1 MGRRERIFLMV
12 AVGLMAVIL
21 ALEYGSRLGDEPLR
35 RQLEAKMNAQM
46 KGYTVQLGHAHGGPL
61 RLSLTLRDLVIR
73 QQAHPEPPL
82 AVIPKLHM
90 SVQWHAL
97 FARHLVGDARFEHPL
112 LHLNVDQ
119 LHEEKMKQL
128 KLGERGWQAALASIY
143 PLKFDTMRVVD
154 GKLVYVDG
162 DLAHPFEITHWNLIA
177 TNIRNLVFP
186 DRTYPSPVHTE
197 GRVFGTGYAMV
208 DGKANFLAE
217 PIPAWQ
223 ARYRLDKVPLGNFM
237 QFGATSPYELRS
249 GVLSSHGDLEYG
261 PRFKQIDVAELLL
274 DGVRLDYVH
283 AGSAA
288 AAAME
293 RKRRQD
299 MMDAAKEAEVSQVN
313 LRLDRLL
320 LTNGQVGYL
329 NRTTNPPYRLFV
341 DRARLEILNMS
352 NRIANSQSKG
362 AVFRLRGRFM
372 GGGTGKLD
380 ATFRPESP
388 ETYLG
393 AELAIEHAQ
402 LPALNDLMRAYQR
415 PVVAGGTL
423 SVYSQLEIKNK
434 QLHGYVKAM
443 FDDLKLE
450 NPQQDKKKSLGARLK
465 DKLIGGLA
473 GMLENRK
480 SDALAF
486 RTEITGSLD
495 APRTNTGQIFS
506 SIIQNAFWNA
516 IKPGFDS
523 AARGPAK
530 R

>member
-1 MGRRERIFLMV
+1 MGRRERIFLLV
-12 AVGLMAVIL
+12 AVAVTAVIV

-46 KGYTVQLGHAHGGPL
+46 KGYTVKLGHAHGGPL

-82 AVIPKLHM
+82 ATIPRLRMK
-90 SVQWHAL
+90 VQWHAL
-97 FARHLVGDARFEHPL
+97 LARHLVGDALFDHPR

-128 KLGERGWQAALASIY
+128 KLGERGWQAALESIY
-143 PLKFDTMRVVD
+143 PLKFDTMTVND
-154 GKLVYVDG
+154 GQLVYVDG
-162 DLAHPFEITHWNLIA
+162 DIAHPFEITHWNLSA
-177 TNIRNLVFP
+177 TNIRNLTFP

-197 GRVFGTGYAMV
+197 GRVFGTGFAVV

-237 QFGATSPYELRS
+237 QFGNSSPYELRS
-249 GVLSSHGDLEYG
+249 GVLSSQGELEYG

-283 AGSAA
+283 AGSAEA
-288 AAAME
+288 AATE
-293 RKRRQD
+293 RQRRQEVIE
-299 MMDAAKEAEVSQVN
+299 AAKEAETSQVN
-313 LRLDRLL
+313 MRLDRLL
-320 LTNGQVGYL
+320 LTNGQVGFL
-329 NRTTNPPYRLFV
+329 NRATNPPYRVFV
-341 DRARLEILNMS
+341 DQARLEILNMS
-352 NRIANSQSKG
+352 NRVASLRSQG

-372 GGGTGKLD
+372 GGGSAKLD
-380 ATFRPESP
+380 ATFRPDAP
-388 ETYLG
+388 EAYLG
-393 AELAIEHAQ
+393 AELAVEHAQ
-402 LPALNDLMRAYQR
+402 LPALNDLLRATQR
-415 PVVAGGTL
+415 SGVTGGTL
-423 SVYSQLEIKNK
+423 SVYSQLEVKNK

-450 NPQQDKKKSLGARLK
+450 DRQQDKKKSLGARLK
-465 DKLIGGLA
+465 EKVIGGLA
-473 GMLENRK
+473 EMLENRK

-486 RTEITGSLD
+486 RTEITGTLD
-495 APRTNTGQIFS
+495 APRTNSGQIFS
-506 SIIQNAFWNA
+506 SILRNAFWNA

-523 AARGPAK
+523 AARQPAK